1 MTGHFNPFPLQIPFV
16 CYNLNMHSEKS
27 MNIQKDKKRTF
38 IEEARRTQII
48 EAAIDVLN
56 EVGYAKASLAKI
68 AKKCGMSTSLTLYHF
83 DDRQALMT
91 AVLRELD
98 HTWNEYVNGKLSE
111 VHTVRERLHTYIEAN
126 LAFMGTRPKYF
137 GALIELNFNARDLKT
152 GLSFHDSVEDTLLD
166 YLKNLL
172 TEGQKCGNF
181 KTDFDPSMM
190 ALSIRG
196 AIDQYLGYSV
206 VSDCYELEA
215 YTDHVI
221 TIYDQ
226 VIIKETT

>member
-1 MTGHFNPFPLQIPFV
+1 
-16 CYNLNMHSEKS
+16 MHSEKS
-27 MNIQKDKKRTF
+27 TDVQKETKRTF
-38 IEEARRTQII
+38 IEEARRRQII

-91 AVLRELD
+91 ATLCELD
-98 HTWNEYVNGKLSE
+98 KTWNGYVSDKLSE
-111 VHTVRERLHTYIEAN
+111 VSTATERLHTYIEAN

-137 GALIELNFNARDLKT
+137 GALVELNFNARDLKT
-152 GLSFHDSVEDTLLD
+152 GLSFHDSVEDTFLD
-166 YLKNLL
+166 YLENLL
-172 TEGQKCGNF
+172 VEGQKCGDF
-181 KTDFDPSMM
+181 KADFDPKMM
-190 ALSIRG
+190 ALTIRG

-206 VSDCYELEA
+206 VSSRYELEA

-221 TIYDQ
+221 AIYDQ
-226 VIIKETT
+226 VVIKEAA